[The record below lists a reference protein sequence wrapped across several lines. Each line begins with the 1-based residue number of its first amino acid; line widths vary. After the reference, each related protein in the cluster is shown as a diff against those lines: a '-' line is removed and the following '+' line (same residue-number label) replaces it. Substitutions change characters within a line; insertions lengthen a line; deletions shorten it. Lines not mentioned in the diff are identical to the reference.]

1 MEELKIRAMNIMP
14 GLAFSSALAVVAI
27 ILAQIVNKYVAISP
41 LILAIVVGMIF
52 RNTIGLPEVFSQGM
66 QFSLER
72 VLRIAIILL
81 GLKLSIAE
89 ILQVGSKGLVVVV
102 VSVALTL
109 AFSIWIGKRFG
120 ISEELATLIG
130 TGVSICGASAAIA
143 VAGVINARDRN
154 VAFAIATVTVFGTA
168 AMFIYPVLASVMGLS
183 STVYGVWAGASIHE
197 VAQVVAAGY
206 AVSDESGNI
215 ATIVKLSRVVLLA
228 PVAVILGILFAR
240 KSAGGFNLRSVP
252 VPYFIFGFIAMIF
265 INSMAIIPEQ
275 ISRMLIQV
283 DNFMLA
289 VAMAAMGLNTSFRD
303 MREIGITPFYVG
315 FIAWMFIAVISYA
328 LVMVLY

>member
-1 MEELKIRAMNIMP
+1 MEELKIRAMSIMP

-27 ILAQIVNKYVAISP
+27 ILAKIVNKYVAISP

-52 RNTIGLPEVFSQGM
+52 RNTAGLPEIFSQGM
-66 QFSLER
+66 QFSLKR

-89 ILQVGSKGLVVVV
+89 ILHVGSKGLVVVV
-102 VSVALTL
+102 ASVALTL

-240 KSAGGFNLRSVP
+240 KSAGGFSLRSVP

-265 INSMAIIPEQ
+265 INSMAIIPDQ
-275 ISRMLIQV
+275 ITRILIQV